1 MMSADVVASVSLGWL
16 LATALLLVVLGL
28 LSGLGWSAWRQRQ
41 RRLEHQ
47 SQLARHALDLLNA
60 LPEAALLTSG
70 SGVIQ
75 LQNELSAQF
84 LQEFNPP
91 GELPGPVTLAVERS
105 QRTGATEVLE
115 ISVNGPGSRR
125 YQARVTPLSGSGE
138 NDRRALVIFLDGNR
152 PARRTEVSQRLA
164 PSLAHELRTPLTAIL
179 GHLEILNSCNVNEE
193 ALWRRSL
200 GFVSS
205 ESERLAR
212 LVEDMLYLAR
222 LERAPLDLR
231 PFDLQRVAEEVIA
244 NLAHLA
250 EVNQVVLS
258 LQAPFGLPLAYAD
271 PDRIRQVLIN
281 LLDNAIKYAPGC
293 SVTIQ
298 INQQGERLAIQVQD
312 SGPGVP
318 TQDLPHIFEPFYRS
332 EARPTR
338 PRGSGL
344 GLAIVQSILEQHQA
358 PIQASSAPV
367 SGTRFTFS
375 LPTESAIPL
384 SG

>member
-1 MMSADVVASVSLGWL
+1 MSGDVVGSVSLGWL
-16 LATALLLVVLGL
+16 LAAALLLVVLGL
-28 LSGLGWSAWRQRQ
+28 VIGLGWSAWRQRT
-41 RRLEHQ
+41 RRLERQ
-47 SQLARHALDLLNA
+47 RLLARHALDLLNA
-60 LPEAALLTSG
+60 LPEPALLAGDSG
-70 SGVIQ
+70 GV
-75 LQNELSAQF
+75 LFQNELATRL

-91 GELPGPVTLAVERS
+91 GELPGPVVLAVGRS
-105 QRTGATEVLE
+105 QRAGATEALE
-115 ISVNGPGSRR
+115 ISANGPGSRR
-125 YQARVTPLSGSGE
+125 YQARVTPLSGGDE

-152 PARRTEVSQRLA
+152 LARRTELSQRLA

-179 GHLEILNSCNVNEE
+179 GHLEILNSCEFNEE
-193 ALWRRSL
+193 SLWRRSL

-222 LERAPLDLR
+222 LERAPLDLK
-231 PFDLQRVAEEVIA
+231 PFDLARVADEVIA

-298 INQQGERLAIQVQD
+298 IARQGDRLAVQVQD

-318 TQDLPHIFEPFYRS
+318 AQDLAHIFEPFYRS
-332 EARPTR
+332 EARPAR

-358 PIQASSAPV
+358 PIQASSEAG
-367 SGTRFTFS
+367 SGTRFSFS
-375 LPTESAIPL
+375 LPTESAKPL

>member
-1 MMSADVVASVSLGWL
+1 M
-16 LATALLLVVLGL
+16 
-28 LSGLGWSAWRQRQ
+28 
-41 RRLEHQ
+41 
-47 SQLARHALDLLNA
+47 
-60 LPEAALLTSG
+60 SG

-75 LQNELSAQF
+75 LQNELSAQL

-179 GHLEILNSCNVNEE
+179 GHLEILNSCNINEE

-358 PIQASSAPV
+358 PIQASSAPG